1 MTQVIIITSRHFY
14 ENIAKISSFL
24 GQTALFV
31 IAAAGLAFFHPTLF
45 LWVKGDVQTA
55 ILGFIMLT
63 MGMTLSAK
71 TFEIL
76 AETSRRYFYWSM
88 RPIYS
93 NAAIGLWA
101 RAFFNLPKG
110 IAVGLLL
117 VGTCPGGVSSNIM
130 SYLAKGD
137 VALSVGMTTASTLLA
152 PLMTPMLM
160 LWLSGEIVEVD
171 AAGMFKSILIVT
183 ILPVL
188 GGALMNLFFGKNP
201 SYLEAMKAMPAFSVA
216 GLALIVAGVTA
227 YHGQHFLTSG
237 IAIVLAIALHNALGY
252 LTGYMVG
259 IATRM
264 NKAQRRT
271 ISIEVGCQNAGL
283 GTNLASTHF
292 QALPEAALATAVA
305 CVYHSISGTIL
316 ANIFSMCDS
325 IKLKKT
331 IARRNRFG
339 KCGRSELE
347 N

>member
-1 MTQVIIITSRHFY
+1 MKTLQ
-14 ENIAKISSFL
+14 KISSFL
-24 GQTALFV
+24 SGQTALFV

-71 TFEIL
+71 DFEIL
-76 AETSRRYFYWSM
+76 AKHPVDIF
-88 RPIYS
+88 
-93 NAAIGLWA
+93 IGACAQYTLMPLLA
-101 RAFFNLPKG
+101 FGLVHFFNLPKG

-237 IAIVLAIALHNALGY
+237 VAIVLAIALHNALGY

-292 QALPEAALATAVA
+292 QTLPEAALATAVA

-316 ANIFSMCDS
+316 ANIFSICDS
-325 IKLKKT
+325 IKLRKQSRAE
-331 IARRNRFG
+331 IASENAEDP
-339 KCGRSELE
+339 ELE